1 MPILLFKNVVSLTK
15 AYGFIVEKP
24 SYCHLFFMKLRKI
37 VIASVLILLALSL
50 MPILMLINQ
59 WASDTEAYGITG
71 NDGQQIHF
79 RWQDVNQQVHQ
90 YPVSV
95 GTYTYLFLGV
105 LSCSEICPIRIEQ
118 LDQLEQRIEQDA
130 SINKAEV
137 QFMFVT
143 IDPDNDTLA
152 VRQAVI
158 DARSKRFVSASLS
171 ESDLHQLELRL
182 SDNINRQLATINH
195 VGNLFLLDPY
205 GKIARIY
212 TAKQLST
219 SKMLIDLNHII
230 STQH

>member
-90 YPVSV
+90 YPASA
-95 GTYTYLFLGV
+95 GTYTYLFLGF

-118 LDQLEQRIEQDA
+118 LDQLEQRIQQDA

-230 STQH
+230 LTQH

>member
-79 RWQDVNQQVHQ
+79 RWQDVNQQVHR
-90 YPVSV
+90 YPASA
-95 GTYTYLFLGV
+95 GTYTYLFLGF

-143 IDPDNDTLA
+143 IDPDNDTLG

-171 ESDLHQLELRL
+171 ESDSHQLELRL
-182 SDNINRQLATINH
+182 SDNINRQLETINH

>member
-90 YPVSV
+90 YPASA
-95 GTYTYLFLGV
+95 GTYTYLFLGF

-118 LDQLEQRIEQDA
+118 LNQLEQRIDQDA
-130 SINKAEV
+130 SFNKAEV
-137 QFMFVT
+137 QFLFVT

-152 VRQAVI
+152 LRQAVI
-158 DARSKRFVSASLS
+158 DARSTRFVSASLS

-195 VGNLFLLDPY
+195 VGNLFLLNPN
-205 GKIARIY
+205 GQIARIY
-212 TAKQLST
+212 TAKQLSI

-230 STQH
+230 SSQL